1 MKVAVTGAAGLVGQ
15 NLIARLKARPG
26 YEIVGI
32 DKHPANTAVL
42 RDLHPEI
49 SVIEADLAERGNWA
63 AALDGCDVV
72 VVGHAQIGGL
82 VEAEFNRNNLV
93 ATERLLEAIAA
104 RGGCKIVHISSSVVN
119 SAAVDWYTET
129 KKAQEAMVLAAANP
143 TVVLRPTLM
152 FGWFDRKHLG
162 WLARFMRRAPLFPVP
177 GDGRYLRQP
186 LYAGDFCDI
195 IIACLERDMS
205 GTAYNISGQE
215 RITYIDLMR
224 LVREAAGARAP
235 IVKVPYAAFWLM
247 LAALRRVDE
256 ESAVHHQAA
265 EGAGHAG
272 RVRGDRLAGDFRGH
286 GDAVARRDDGDAARP
301 AVFLGRPGF
310 LSSMTD
316 HLGVAGR
323 PRAKLFLNAQF
334 ATFLLTGGIAACV
347 NIASR
352 WVFERAVSYEAA
364 VALAYLAGMVTA
376 FLLARLFV
384 FEHEDSAW
392 AASSRASLS
401 SMRSRSSR
409 SGWCRS
415 AWPTSCSRRLVSAGT
430 PTLSRTSSA

>member
-1 MKVAVTGAAGLVGQ
+1 VVKVAVTGAAGLVGQ
-15 NLIARLKARPG
+15 NLIARLEARPG

-42 RDLHPEI
+42 RELHPEI

-82 VEAEFNRNNLV
+82 VEDEFNRNNLV

-162 WLARFMRRAPLFPVP
+162 WLARFMRRAPVFPVP

-205 GTAYNISGQE
+205 GSAYNISGQE

-247 LAALRRVDE
+247 LAAYSRVDKNPPFTTKQLK
-256 ESAVHHQAA
+256 ALVTP
-265 EGAGHAG
+265 
-272 RVRGDRLAGDFRGH
+272 D
-286 GDAVARRDDGDAARP
+286 
-301 AVFLGRPGF
+301 
-310 LSSMTD
+310 
-316 HLGVAGR
+316 
-323 PRAKLFLNAQF
+323 
-334 ATFLLTGGIAACV
+334 
-347 NIASR
+347 
-352 WVFERAVSYEAA
+352 VFEVIDWPRIF
-364 VALAYLAGMVTA
+364 GVTA
-376 FLLARLFV
+376 TPLRDAMMETLR
-384 FEHEDSAW
+384 DPRY
-392 AASSRASLS
+392 SSVVLDF
-401 SMRSRSSR
+401 
-409 SGWCRS
+409 
-415 AWPTSCSRRLVSAGT
+415 
-430 PTLSRTSSA
+430 